1 MNNNDY
7 KNIIIDVRD
16 NKSGTDMY
24 FKLFS
29 IFSNKNIIHE
39 LRWFNLFN
47 ETKEKNSFEAICK
60 GTDKKYNK
68 FLLVNRNVFS
78 GVDSFARLCKKN
90 IFAKVIG
97 EKTRGE
103 GFGMTPLIL
112 NLNTKIPLMIRVPVE
127 TPINGYN
134 KIDYENEYSVLPDIV
149 CLSSEAL
156 EVTLDIIKESKI
168 KNDSCKV

>member
-16 NKSGTDMY
+16 NKGGTDMY

-47 ETKEKNSFEAICK
+47 ETKEENSFKAICK

-68 FLLVNRNVFS
+68 FLLVNRNVFL
-78 GVDSFARLCKKN
+78 G
-90 IFAKVIG
+90 
-97 EKTRGE
+97 
-103 GFGMTPLIL
+103 
-112 NLNTKIPLMIRVPVE
+112 
-127 TPINGYN
+127 
-134 KIDYENEYSVLPDIV
+134 
-149 CLSSEAL
+149 
-156 EVTLDIIKESKI
+156 
-168 KNDSCKV
+168 